1 MSICERRIDMTD
13 IELIEKLCNARG
25 ASGFEDEVLVIA
37 REYLK
42 DIADFKEDSMRNLY
56 IYPKYNKGNRPQI
69 MLDAH
74 SDEVGFMVQAIK
86 PDGTLRFIPIGG
98 WNEKSLPSAK
108 VQVFTSSGY
117 ISGVIAAMS
126 PHLMTAEQR
135 NAPISYDNLVIDIG
149 ATSADEA
156 ISFGVEIGAPV
167 VPLSPF
173 EYDNK
178 HGVMHGKAFDDRL
191 GVGAMLMTVKA
202 LENAKTDMDIIGVI
216 SSQEEVGE
224 RGITAV
230 MHNVR
235 PSAVICFEGCP
246 ADDTSAPSYMVQDA
260 LRGGVMLRYMDRTV
274 ICTPRF
280 TSFARDTAR
289 KKNIKVQMAVRSGG
303 GNNGAYIISS
313 NGGTPVIVAGIP
325 VRYIHT
331 FNCIAVTEDVEAC
344 VRFGTELCRELK
356 KEIIEGF

>member
-1 MSICERRIDMTD
+1 MND

-37 REYLK
+37 REYC
-42 DIADFKEDSMRNLY
+42 ADFATFKEDSMRNLY
-56 IYPKYNKGNRPQI
+56 IYPNSNRGNRPQI
-69 MLDAH
+69 LLDAH

-108 VQVFTSSGY
+108 VQIFTSQGY

-126 PHLMTAEQR
+126 PHLMTADQR
-135 NAPISYDNLVIDIG
+135 NAPVSYENLTIDIG
-149 ATSADEA
+149 AASDKEA
-156 ISFGVEIGAPV
+156 VQMGIEVGAPV

-173 EYDNK
+173 EYDEK
-178 HGVMHGKAFDDRL
+178 HGIFHGKAFDDRL
-191 GVGAMLMTVKA
+191 GVASMLMC
-202 LENAKTDMDIIGVI
+202 LKTLTAQKTAMDIVGVI

-224 RGITAV
+224 RGITAA
-230 MHNVR
+230 MYNIK
-235 PSAVICFEGCP
+235 PAAAICFEGCP

-260 LRGGVMLRYMDRTV
+260 LRGGVMLRHMDRTV

-280 TSFARDTAR
+280 TAFAKDIA
-289 KKNIKVQMAVRSGG
+289 KKNNIKVQMAVRSGG
-303 GNNGAYIISS
+303 GNNGAYIISA

-331 FNCIAVTEDVEAC
+331 FNCIATYEDVKSC
-344 VRFGTELCRELK
+344 TDFGVELCKSLN
-356 KEIIEGF
+356 KEIIERF

>member
-1 MSICERRIDMTD
+1 MID
-13 IELIEKLCNARG
+13 LIEKLCNARG
-25 ASGFEDEVLVIA
+25 ASGFEDEAVKIA
-37 REYLK
+37 RDYC
-42 DIADFKEDSMRNLY
+42 ADFADIKEDSMRNLY
-56 IYPKYNKGNRPQI
+56 IYPKYNKGNRPYVL
-69 MLDAH
+69 LDAH

-108 VQVFTSSGY
+108 VQIYTSSGY

-126 PHLMTAEQR
+126 PHLMTADQR
-135 NAPISYDNLVIDIG
+135 NAPVSYDNLVIDVG
-149 ATSADEA
+149 ATSDAEA
-156 ISFGVEIGAPV
+156 REFGVEIGAPV

-173 EYDNK
+173 EYDSK
-178 HGVMHGKAFDDRL
+178 HGVLHGKAFDDRL
-191 GVGAMLMTVKA
+191 GVAAMLLCLKQLQNVK
-202 LENAKTDMDIIGVI
+202 LDVDIVV

-224 RGITAV
+224 RGITAA
-230 MHNVR
+230 MHNIK
-235 PSAVICFEGCP
+235 PAAAICFEGCP
-246 ADDTSAPSYMVQDA
+246 ADDTSAPTYMVQDA

-280 TSFARDTAR
+280 TSFAKTVAD
-289 KKNIKVQMAVRSGG
+289 KNGIKVQMAVRSGG

-331 FNCIAVTEDVEAC
+331 FNCIAAEEDVSSC
-344 VRFGTELCRELK
+344 VKFGVELCK
-356 KEIIEGF
+356 NINKEIIERF

>member
-1 MSICERRIDMTD
+1 MND
-13 IELIEKLCNARG
+13 IELIERLCNARG

-37 REYLK
+37 REYCK
-42 DIADFKEDSMRNLY
+42 DFASFKEDSMRNLY
-56 IYPKYNKGNRPQI
+56 IYPDYNKGNRAEVL
-69 MLDAH
+69 LDAH

-108 VQVFTSSGY
+108 VQIYTKSGY

-126 PHLMTAEQR
+126 PHLMTADQR
-135 NAPISYDNLVIDIG
+135 NAPVSYENLTIDIG
-149 ATSADEA
+149 ATSDKQAVEMG
-156 ISFGVEIGAPV
+156 IEIGAPV

-173 EYDNK
+173 EYDKK
-178 HGVMHGKAFDDRL
+178 HGILHGKAFDDRL
-191 GVGAMLMTVKA
+191 GVAAMLKC
-202 LENAKTDMDIIGVI
+202 LKLLKNENLSVDIVGVI

-224 RGITAV
+224 RGITAA
-230 MHNVR
+230 MHNVK
-235 PSAVICFEGCP
+235 PACAICFEGCP

-280 TSFARDTAR
+280 TSFARDTAE
-289 KKNIKVQMAVRSGG
+289 KKNIKAQMAVRSGG
-303 GNNGAYIISS
+303 GNNGAYIISA

-331 FNCIAVTEDVEAC
+331 FNCIAAHEDVESC
-344 VRFGTELCRELK
+344 VNFGVELCKELNR
-356 KEIIEGF
+356 EIIERF